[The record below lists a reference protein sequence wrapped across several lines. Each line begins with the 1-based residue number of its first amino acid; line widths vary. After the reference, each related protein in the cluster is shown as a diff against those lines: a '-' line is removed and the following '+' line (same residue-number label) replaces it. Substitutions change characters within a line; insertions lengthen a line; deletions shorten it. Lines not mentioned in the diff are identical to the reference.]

1 MRERKIGRQT
11 KRRGKMADNMTW
23 TSEQKQVIDLRDRS
37 LLVSAAAGSG
47 KTAVLVQRII
57 ERICDES
64 HPVDID
70 RLLVV
75 TFTNAAAGEMRERVQ
90 AAIAKRV
97 EENPDNTH
105 LRRQEVLAG
114 HAHITTIDSFCL
126 SVLREHFQEIEL
138 DPSFRIA
145 DEGELKL
152 LQADVLEA
160 LLEEEYEQASE
171 SFIHFMEAY
180 APGKDDERA
189 VQLILQLY
197 GFAVANPRPEDW
209 LNHCLESYGAEN
221 METLEKQPWMCTMTE
236 QLRTILSETAALYKR
251 MIAVC
256 KDEGGMES
264 YESVLLSEQQMIE
277 YASEA
282 SKYDELRERVNLIRF
297 GSKPRKKKTDS
308 FSEDK
313 AKRVWDMR
321 EQAKKQIKSLSE
333 DYFAD
338 DDERLLQKQHLAGVQ
353 VKELVRLTYAFL
365 LRYSAAKRKKNLVD
379 FGDLEHLALNV
390 LSEKTSD
397 GEKPTLVAAQYRES
411 FEEIMIDEYQDSN
424 YVQEL
429 ILTSISKT
437 DPPNLFM
444 VGDVKQSIYRF
455 RLARPELFM
464 EKYETY
470 TKEESEHQKIELHQN
485 FRSRKSVLDSVNFFF
500 YQLMHKAVGN
510 VEYDKD
516 AALYPG
522 LVYEPCDTHPT
533 GGATELMLL
542 DLEDVTED
550 SDDDVK
556 PDNDDTQAVYS
567 SREWEAA
574 MIAEKIREITDPESG
589 LYIWDKEQRTYRLTE
604 YRDIAILLRTVSGWA
619 EELISVL
626 LSKGIS
632 ASADTGSGYF
642 SALEVQTI
650 LNLLE
655 IIDNPL
661 QDIPLAAVMHSPI
674 GHFSSEELAIIRAEE
689 PSSQCKHLYDAATS
703 FAQKYS
709 DPADA
714 KNKEGYHELAGRLR
728 TFFNQLETYRRKSRY
743 LLLRELLVYVLE
755 DSGYYEFISA
765 MPGAATRKVNLDM
778 LLERAGA
785 FEKTSY
791 QGVFQFVRYINRLK
805 KYSVDYASA
814 QELAQNQVRV
824 MSIHKSKGL
833 EFPVC
838 FVAGLGKS
846 FNKQDVNASMLFS
859 VDYGIATDAIDPT
872 LRTKESTVM
881 KQAMRSQLMIE
892 NLGEELRVLYVAMTR
907 AREKLYLTGAK
918 DHLFDYLEK
927 KIHETDKTARELSYS
942 QLTMAGSFLDW
953 ITAAACKH
961 KSFKA
966 IYEQL
971 GINVPFDG
979 VCYKDES
986 PLSVLLVTKSS
997 LSMQTS
1003 LWRAEEA
1010 MKRTALEN
1018 WKTKTEDETAK
1029 NLIESRFLVRYDDS
1043 PLSKLQAAFT
1053 VSELKT
1059 RYEEEAFA
1067 ASGSDIREPAAQLIK
1082 QESEM
1087 QDQKLLPDEELLP
1100 EFLQQKD
1107 KMSGAARGTLYHWL
1121 FEHFDFTGDLR
1132 AQLSSF
1138 MQQEIISTEERKRI
1152 RIADFEYFVQTSLGK
1167 KVKQAQEEGT
1177 YHREMPFILGV
1188 PAKEMIENDKKLS
1201 EKDEN
1206 EYVSVQGV
1214 IDAWIDGEDYI
1225 TLIDFKTDKKPEDMT
1240 DEEFKELLKKRYQ
1253 VQLSYYKRALMQMTK
1268 RPVKEACIYAV
1279 SIGQTIFC

>member
-1 MRERKIGRQT
+1 MEMK
-11 KRRGKMADNMTW
+11 W
-23 TSEQKQVIDLRDRS
+23 TPEQQKVIELRDRNI
-37 LLVSAAAGSG
+37 LVSAAAGSG
-47 KTAVLVQRII
+47 KTAVLV
-57 ERICDES
+57 ERILGKLTRKD
-64 HPVDID
+64 HPIDID
-70 RLLVV
+70 QLLIV
-75 TFTNAAAGEMRERVQ
+75 TFTRAAAGEMRERLTE
-90 AAIAKRV
+90 AV
-97 EENPDNTH
+97 ENYLEQDPENEH
-105 LRRQEVLAG
+105 LQRQQTLIHNAQ
-114 HAHITTIDSFCL
+114 ITTIDGFCSYVIRNYFHTIDLDPGFRTANEGEIKLLEQDVAKEVLESSYQERTESFDRFVESFATGKSDEVLTELILRMYEFAMSNPWPLEWLDSCTKAYEIRTKEELVSCIWMKKLWEDAGHLLDQITYLQERCKEVIYSSGGPYMYGEALEQDLLFRRDLEEAFATQDFDGCRVLLDSWKPKAL
-126 SVLREHFQEIEL
+126 SRKKDDSVQEDKRELAKNLRDQAKDAVKKLRENYFYETTEEVLEELELCREPVQELIRLTRQFIETFSEKKRQKNIVDFTDMEHFALEILVKKE
-138 DPSFRIA
+138 DGEIRYTQAA
-145 DEGELKL
+145 DE
-152 LQADVLEA
+152 
-160 LLEEEYEQASE
+160 
-171 SFIHFMEAY
+171 
-180 APGKDDERA
+180 
-189 VQLILQLY
+189 
-197 GFAVANPRPEDW
+197 
-209 LNHCLESYGAEN
+209 
-221 METLEKQPWMCTMTE
+221 
-236 QLRTILSETAALYKR
+236 
-251 MIAVC
+251 
-256 KDEGGMES
+256 
-264 YESVLLSEQQMIE
+264 
-277 YASEA
+277 
-282 SKYDELRERVNLIRF
+282 
-297 GSKPRKKKTDS
+297 
-308 FSEDK
+308 FSD
-313 AKRVWDMR
+313 R
-321 EQAKKQIKSLSE
+321 I
-333 DYFAD
+333 
-338 DDERLLQKQHLAGVQ
+338 
-353 VKELVRLTYAFL
+353 
-365 LRYSAAKRKKNLVD
+365 
-379 FGDLEHLALNV
+379 
-390 LSEKTSD
+390 
-397 GEKPTLVAAQYRES
+397 
-411 FEEIMIDEYQDSN
+411 EEILIDEYQDSN

-429 ILTSISKT
+429 ILTSISRT

-556 PDNDDTQAVYS
+556 PENEDTQAVYS

-589 LYIWDKEQRTYRLTE
+589 LYIWDKEQKTYRLTE

-689 PSSQCKHLYDAATS
+689 PPSQCKHLYDAATS

-709 DPADA
+709 APADA

-728 TFFNQLETYRRKSRY
+728 IFFNKLETYRRKSRY

-755 DSGYYEFISA
+755 DSGDYEFISA
-765 MPGAATRKVNLDM
+765 MPGAATRKANLDM

-872 LRTKESTVM
+872 LRTKDSTVM

-1018 WKTKTEDETAK
+1018 WKNETTDETSK

-1053 VSELKT
+1053 VSELKA
-1059 RYEEEAFA
+1059 RHEEEAFA
-1067 ASGSDIREPAAQLIK
+1067 ASGSDVREPAAQLIK
-1082 QESEM
+1082 QEPEL

-1138 MQQEIISTEERKRI
+1138 MQQELISTEERKRI
-1152 RIADFEYFVQTSLGK
+1152 RIADFDCFVQTPLGK

>member
-1 MRERKIGRQT
+1 MIDVKNLHKYFGSLEVLKGIDCHIDKGECVCVIGP
-11 KRRGKMADNMTW
+11 
-23 TSEQKQVIDLRDRS
+23 S
-37 LLVSAAAGSG
+37 GSG
-47 KTAVLVQRII
+47 KSTFLRCLNLLETPTKGDIVIDDMHLT
-57 ERICDES
+57 EKDFD
-64 HPVDID
+64 VD
-70 RLLVV
+70 
-75 TFTNAAAGEMRERVQ
+75 AMR
-90 AAIAKRV
+90 KRV
-97 EENPDNTH
+97 GMVFQHFNLFPHLTILENVT
-105 LRRQEVLAG
+105 LAPIR
-114 HAHITTIDSFCL
+114 H
-126 SVLREHFQEIEL
+126 
-138 DPSFRIA
+138 
-145 DEGELKL
+145 K
-152 LQADVLEA
+152 
-160 LLEEEYEQASE
+160 
-171 SFIHFMEAY
+171 M
-180 APGKDDERA
+180 
-189 VQLILQLY
+189 
-197 GFAVANPRPEDW
+197 
-209 LNHCLESYGAEN
+209 
-221 METLEKQPWMCTMTE
+221 MTE
-236 QLRTILSETAALYKR
+236 
-251 MIAVC
+251 
-256 KDEGGMES
+256 
-264 YESVLLSEQQMIE
+264 
-277 YASEA
+277 
-282 SKYDELRERVNLIRF
+282 
-297 GSKPRKKKTDS
+297 
-308 FSEDK
+308 
-313 AKRVWDMR
+313 

-353 VKELVRLTYAFL
+353 VKELVRLTHAFL

-390 LSEKTSD
+390 LSEKTPD

-429 ILTSISKT
+429 ILTSISRT
-437 DPPNLFM
+437 DLPNLFM

-470 TKEESEHQKIELHQN
+470 TKEESTHQKIELHQN

-522 LVYEPCDTHPT
+522 LVYEPCDSHPT

-550 SDDDVK
+550 SDDVVK
-556 PDNDDTQAVYS
+556 PDNEDTQAVYS

-589 LYIWDKEQRTYRLTE
+589 LYIWDKEQKTYRLTE

-689 PSSQCKHLYDAATS
+689 PPSQCKHLYDAATS

-765 MPGAATRKVNLDM
+765 MPGAATRKANLDM

-1059 RYEEEAFA
+1059 RHEEEAFA

-1121 FEHFDFTGDLR
+1121 FEHFDFTGNLR

-1138 MQQEIISTEERKRI
+1138 MQQELISTEERKRI

-1188 PAKEMIENDKKLS
+1188 PAKEMMENDKKLS

-1279 SIGQTIFC
+1279 SLGQTIFC